1 VFQTANASSQ
11 MLDLKNKIIPSGP
24 QKLAEPEKE
33 LRFTRARQAGIFYAA
48 AVVCFTAS
56 MAVFILSTQDWG
68 IEAPL
73 LHGWLWLCVPGLL
86 LSFLALRMGI
96 RCTRHAYLIVTPLGV
111 EIFPFF
117 KAEKNLQIIYW
128 SEVADAEVSPDLSRM
143 TLHFNREKK
152 SGVVVSLNPIPRER
166 RALLEKVVSGMAQK
180 IAKQSDAED

>member
-1 VFQTANASSQ
+1 
-11 MLDLKNKIIPSGP
+11 
-24 QKLAEPEKE
+24 
-33 LRFTRARQAGIFYAA
+33 
-48 AVVCFTAS
+48 
-56 MAVFILSTQDWG
+56 
-68 IEAPL
+68 
-73 LHGWLWLCVPGLL
+73 
-86 LSFLALRMGI
+86 LRMGI

-180 IAKQSDAED
+180 IAKQSNAED